1 MKPDTAIRKS
11 DCWWDLFEKLTI
23 LTPKEKG
30 DVFERVVQLYLRTHP
45 EYQTKL
51 QNELDAHNGF
61 IVMVE
66 SRA

>member
-11 DCWWDLFEKLTI
+11 DCWWDLFEKFTI

-51 QNELDAHNGF
+51 QNKLDAHNGF